1 MSKRAHNNQ
10 RLIASLF
17 HAFEGIAWM
26 LRNERNAPLHL
37 AHVLA
42 LIVMSLF
49 LRLST
54 LEAAIVLLAA
64 TQAFALECV
73 NSAVEKTCDRIGSEK
88 NELVKISKDAASAAV
103 LLSVIVS
110 LALDTMIVVAR
121 LIGCM

>member
-1 MSKRAHNNQ
+1 MGGQGSDDKGRIS
-10 RLIASLF
+10 RESLRM
-17 HAFEGIAWM
+17 AIEQEGTQQ
-26 LRNERNAPLHL
+26 PTTDC
-37 AHVLA
+37 LA
-42 LIVMSLF
+42 LSRI
-49 LRLST
+49 RGQR
-54 LEAAIVLLAA
+54 IVLLAA